1 MATIRRRKF
10 KFKVSYTCQV
20 RRKGFRT
27 IIKSFDTRKQAQK
40 WARGIERK
48 LDMGDF
54 SDYSEASKL
63 TLGDLLKRYRA
74 ENKHRLKKDWQNEEY
89 KIGYIL
95 KDTIADTNCLRL
107 STRHLSE
114 FRERRLMSV
123 TGSTFNKDLSFISSV
138 IQSAINDWGIYFPS
152 NPCRSMKREKE
163 SKPRTRVLEDNEQTE
178 LLEAC
183 ALVKNIYLKPMV
195 AFSIETAIR
204 QGELLKIRYGN
215 INFRNRT
222 LLLTDTKNGED
233 RTIPLSEK
241 AFSILSSLPKQFSGE
256 LFPSSSWV
264 RSRDELNWH
273 WKLALRTA
281 KIKNLRWHDL
291 RRHACSMLFEKGL
304 SVPEVQLMSGHKD
317 PKILLNTYTKLDPR
331 KLVKKLG

>member
-74 ENKHRLKKDWQNEEY
+74 ENKHRLKKDWKNEEY

-123 TGSTFNKDLSFISSV
+123 KGSTFNKDLSFISSV

-178 LLEAC
+178 ILEAC

-195 AFSIETAIR
+195 SFSIETAIR

-241 AFSILSSLPKQFSGE
+241 AFLILQSQPRQFDGKV
-256 LFPSSSWV
+256 FPMTRNQVKYFW
-264 RSRDELNWH
+264 EE
-273 WKLALRTA
+273 ALKKTN
-281 KIKNLRWHDL
+281 IKGLRWHDL
-291 RRHACSMLFEKGL
+291 RRHACTLMFEKGL
-304 SVPEVQLMSGHKD
+304 SVPEVQLCSGHLD
-317 PKILLNTYTKLDPR
+317 PKILLNTYTKLDP
-331 KLVKKLG
+331 KKIVKKLG

>member
-74 ENKHRLKKDWQNEEY
+74 ENKHRLKKDWKNEEY

-95 KDTIADTNCLRL
+95 KDTISDTNCLRL

-183 ALVKNIYLKPMV
+183 ALVNNIYLKPMV

-241 AFSILSSLPKQFSGE
+241 AFLILQSQPRQFDGKV
-256 LFPSSSWV
+256 FPMTRNQVKYFW
-264 RSRDELNWH
+264 EE
-273 WKLALRTA
+273 ALKKTN
-281 KIKNLRWHDL
+281 IKGLRWHDL
-291 RRHACSMLFEKGL
+291 RRHACTLMFEKGL
-304 SVPEVQLMSGHKD
+304 SVPEVQLCSGHLD
-317 PKILLNTYTKLDPR
+317 PKILLNTYTKLDP
-331 KLVKKLG
+331 KKIVKKLG

>member
-74 ENKHRLKKDWQNEEY
+74 ENKHRLKKDWKNEEY

-163 SKPRTRVLEDNEQTE
+163 SKPRTRILEDNEQTE

-183 ALVKNIYLKPMV
+183 ALVNNIYLKPMV
-195 AFSIETAIR
+195 SFSIETAIR

-215 INFRNRT
+215 ISFRNRT

-233 RTIPLSEK
+233 RIIPLSEK
-241 AFSILSSLPKQFSGE
+241 AFLILQSQPRQFDGKV
-256 LFPSSSWV
+256 FPMTRNQVKHSWK
-264 RSRDELNWH
+264 E
-273 WKLALRTA
+273 ALKKTN
-281 KIKNLRWHDL
+281 IKGLRWHDL
-291 RRHACSMLFEKGL
+291 RRHACTLMFEKGL
-304 SVPEVQLMSGHKD
+304 SVPEVQLCSGHLD
-317 PKILLNTYTKLDPR
+317 PKILLNTYTKLDP
-331 KLVKKLG
+331 KKIVKKLG

>member
-1 MATIRRRKF
+1 MAYIQRRKTG
-10 KFKVSYTCQV
+10 KGWLYTCFV
-20 RRKGFRT
+20 RRAGHKAL
-27 IIKSFDTRKQAQK
+27 IKSFDTKLGAKK

-48 LDMGDF
+48 LDTGDF

-74 ENKHRLKKDWQNEEY
+74 ENKHRLKKDWKNEEY

-95 KDTIADTNCLRL
+95 KDTISDTNCLRL

-183 ALVKNIYLKPMV
+183 ALVNNIYLKPMV
-195 AFSIETAIR
+195 QFSIETAIR

-241 AFSILSSLPKQFSGE
+241 AFLILQSQPRQFDGRVFPLTRNQVKHFWKQ
-256 LFPSSSWV
+256 
-264 RSRDELNWH
+264 
-273 WKLALRTA
+273 ALKKTNT
-281 KIKNLRWHDL
+281 KGLRWHDL
-291 RRHACSMLFEKGL
+291 RRHACTLMFEKGL
-304 SVPEVQLMSGHKD
+304 NVPEVQLISGHLD
-317 PKILLNTYTKLDPR
+317 PKVLLNTYVKLDPA

>member
-74 ENKHRLKKDWQNEEY
+74 ENKHRLKKDWKNEEY

-95 KDTIADTNCLRL
+95 KDTISDTNCLRL

-183 ALVKNIYLKPMV
+183 ALVNNIYLKPMV
-195 AFSIETAIR
+195 SFSIETAIR

-222 LLLTDTKNGED
+222 
-233 RTIPLSEK
+233 
-241 AFSILSSLPKQFSGE
+241 
-256 LFPSSSWV
+256 
-264 RSRDELNWH
+264 
-273 WKLALRTA
+273 
-281 KIKNLRWHDL
+281 
-291 RRHACSMLFEKGL
+291 
-304 SVPEVQLMSGHKD
+304 
-317 PKILLNTYTKLDPR
+317 
-331 KLVKKLG
+331 